1 MKCPATLFLVT
12 ASIPLIP
19 GGSLYRTMECF
30 MASDLEAFSA
40 QALTTVLLA
49 VAIAVG
55 MLFPTAIF
63 QLVRRARIKKA
74 PEMPGQE
81 RSPLS

>member
-1 MKCPATLFLVT
+1 
-12 ASIPLIP
+12 
-19 GGSLYRTMECF
+19 
-30 MASDLEAFSA
+30 MASDLASFSA

-63 QLVRRARIKKA
+63 QLVRRVRIKKA
-74 PEMPGQE
+74 PETSGQE
-81 RSPLS
+81 RSSPT

>member
-1 MKCPATLFLVT
+1 
-12 ASIPLIP
+12 
-19 GGSLYRTMECF
+19 
-30 MASDLEAFSA
+30 
-40 QALTTVLLA
+40 

-74 PEMPGQE
+74 PEIPGQE

>member
-1 MKCPATLFLVT
+1 MT
-12 ASIPLIP
+12 
-19 GGSLYRTMECF
+19 
-30 MASDLEAFSA
+30 SDLEAFSA

-63 QLVRRARIKKA
+63 QLVRRVRIKKA
-74 PEMPGQE
+74 PEVPGQE